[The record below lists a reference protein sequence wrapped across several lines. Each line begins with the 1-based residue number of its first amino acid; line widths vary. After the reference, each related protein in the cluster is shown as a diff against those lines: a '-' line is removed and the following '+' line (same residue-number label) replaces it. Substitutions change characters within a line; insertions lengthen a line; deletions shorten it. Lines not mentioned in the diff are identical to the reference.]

1 MKKRK
6 MLLFILSSLTL
17 LAVLVGIRP
26 EKGYAADLTPEY
38 MENYGYTSLLDTPD
52 VTIID
57 PLSPLEFSYED
68 SLQLRLNPETSY
80 EASST
85 LTSTNISTV
94 ATNTGDRLYLK
105 GYEAVPFGG
114 TANIGKEYWVK
125 VKHAGTYQG
134 KSIDVKFTILGQP
147 TLYSIT
153 SLQFYA
159 PTYSVFDTDFPA
171 ESAFPSTKGRS
182 FFLGFKMRKLR
193 TASTYDYEYTWD
205 FTYSDTGEPALVS
218 GLWMYNRIN
227 AAKVV
232 TPIDATMSDL
242 YVRNDSSLWGRFDT
256 DNNLQISGTR
266 DANALVAEPQTS
278 LGRFINSSKM
288 TQSFNT
294 SEWRRATDTGA
305 GISAVDFIWPLG
317 ENDLVRYKAG
327 IPLVIGERNDATHT
341 EADYTKLKFSVD
353 SLNAFNPKEYRSD
366 SYVMEINVPK
376 GYDIES
382 VKPVLHE
389 DETVDLSDLF
399 EAPVKVSDQKWQ
411 IKAKDST
418 SDEFDGKNIR
428 YQVVAKPNADFVFSD
443 YSYDPTDG
451 YLHLEMGKNSLLSD
465 SLGTSTPT
473 VTLTTTFNGKTT
485 EAKSDITEESMS
497 LIKYEGIPDA
507 DPVPDLTVDPN
518 IDIKTVYP
526 DPADLIKNL
535 RVDTD
540 SALDEI
546 TSIKY
551 KETGAITSGSKTGD
565 VTEVIVVITT
575 AQGVSKEIKVPITVG
590 ETNSILTI
598 EFIDEDGIVNESKTI
613 TIDTLTGTVID
624 LTKNDDVK
632 AVLTAL
638 ENDGYKITQR
648 PANEGNITVTS
659 NMTVQYH
666 YSGIVYLA
674 SAPDMIDF
682 GTIQFTALDVHVKNP
697 TLTGKDLTVRDT
709 RSSTKKSSW
718 DVKARVTKPMT
729 RVGDTNILKNA
740 IHYQYGDN
748 DIELSETSA
757 ETVFKKDK
765 GGDYN
770 ISQEWN
776 TDGDGVKL
784 AVTGADA
791 QKTGEYQGEITW
803 SLEAGP

>member
-6 MLLFILSSLTL
+6 IVLLILSSLTL

-26 EKGYAADLTPEY
+26 EKGYAADLTSEY
-38 MENYGYTSLLDTPD
+38 MTNYGYTSLLDTPG

-57 PLSPLEFSYED
+57 PLNPMEFSYED

-80 EASST
+80 EVSST
-85 LTSTNISTV
+85 FISFNIATSGTE
-94 ATNTGDRLYLK
+94 RLK
-105 GYEAVPFGG
+105 GYTASGFGS
-114 TANIGKEYWVK
+114 TSNIGKEYWVK
-125 VKHAGTYQG
+125 VKNAGTYKG
-134 KSIDVKFTILGQP
+134 KSIDVKFIFIGQP
-147 TLYSIT
+147 AVYATT
-153 SLQFYA
+153 SLNFYA
-159 PTYSVFDTDFPA
+159 PTYSQYDTDF
-171 ESAFPSTKGRS
+171 STVTSFPTTKGRS
-182 FFLGFKMRKLR
+182 FFLGFVMSTLV
-193 TASTYDYEYTWD
+193 TNSTYDYDYSWE
-205 FTYSDTGEPALVS
+205 FTYSDTEEPAPVS

-227 AAKVV
+227 AAKIV
-232 TPIDATMSDL
+232 TPFDTTMNDL
-242 YVRNDSSLWGRFDT
+242 YVRNDSTLWGRSDA
-256 DNNLQISGTR
+256 NGNLQISGTR
-266 DANALVAEPQTS
+266 DAYAAVAEPITS
-278 LGRFINSSKM
+278 LGRFINNSSRM

-294 SEWRRATDTGA
+294 SEWRRSTAVA
-305 GISAVDFIWPLG
+305 LVDFVWPLG
-317 ENDLVRYKAG
+317 ENDLVRYRAG
-327 IPLVIGERNDATHT
+327 IPLVNGERNDATHT

-366 SYVMEINVPK
+366 SYAMEINVPK

-399 EAPVKVSDQKWQ
+399 ESPVKVSDQKWQ

-418 SDEFDGKNIR
+418 SDDFDGKNIR

-443 YSYDPTDG
+443 YGYDPEDG
-451 YLHLEMGKNSLLSD
+451 YLHLEMGENSFLSD
-465 SLGTSTPT
+465 HLGTSTPT
-473 VTLTTTFNGKTT
+473 VTLTTTFNGETT
-485 EAKSDITEESMS
+485 TAKSAITEESMS

-540 SALDEI
+540 SPLDEI

-590 ETNSILTI
+590 ETNSILTV
-598 EFIDEDGIVNESKTI
+598 EFVNEDGVVDESKTI
-613 TIDTLTGTVID
+613 TIDTLTGSVLD
-624 LTKNDDVK
+624 LTKNEEIT

-648 PANEGNITVTS
+648 PTDEGKLTVTS

-709 RSSTKKSSW
+709 RSSTKQSSW

-770 ISQEWN
+770 ISKEWN
-776 TDGDGVKL
+776 TDGDGIKL
-784 AVTGADA
+784 QVAGMDA

>member
-38 MENYGYTSLLDTPD
+38 MTKNGYTYLADMPG
-52 VTIID
+52 VTVID
-57 PLSPLEFSYED
+57 PANPMEFGYED
-68 SLQLRLNPETSY
+68 SLQLRLNPKTSY
-80 EASST
+80 EASPEFST
-85 LTSTNISTV
+85 QTAGTGGMKSYTV
-94 ATNTGDRLYLK
+94 SQMGKLA
-105 GYEAVPFGG
+105 
-114 TANIGKEYWVK
+114 GKELWIK
-125 VKHAGTYQG
+125 VKYAGTYKG
-134 KSIDVKFTILGQP
+134 KDIDVTFKHIPKARSGVSEGLTFHT
-147 TLYSIT
+147 
-153 SLQFYA
+153 
-159 PTYSVFDTDFPA
+159 PTYDFYNKA
-171 ESAFPSTKGRS
+171 IVQSDGYNTTLFPSIYGRS
-182 FFLGFKMRKLR
+182 YFLGYVFENIDTKK
-193 TASTYDYEYTWD
+193 SDIYEYSWE
-205 FTYSDTGEPALVS
+205 FSYSETGEPIEVT
-218 GLWMYNRIN
+218 GLWMHNRIN

-232 TPIDATMSDL
+232 TPYEASLGDMYI
-242 YVRNDSSLWGRFDT
+242 RNDALLWGRTTTEGQLDIT
-256 DNNLQISGTR
+256 GSR
-266 DANALVAEPQTS
+266 DAVYPTAEPITS
-278 LGRFINSSKM
+278 LGRMINQKSEIK
-288 TQSFNT
+288 QSFRT
-294 SEWRRATDTGA
+294 SEWRTANSA
-305 GISAVDFIWPLG
+305 GSINFVWPLG

-443 YSYDPTDG
+443 YGYDPTDG
-451 YLHLEMGKNSLLSD
+451 YLHLEMGKNSFLSD

-526 DPADLIKNL
+526 DPAELIKNL

-540 SALDEI
+540 SPLDEI

-784 AVTGADA
+784 AVAGADA

>member
-1 MKKRK
+1 

-26 EKGYAADLTPEY
+26 EKGYAADLTPAY
-38 MENYGYTSLLDTPD
+38 MESNGYTSLLDTPG

-57 PLSPLEFSYED
+57 PLNPVEFSYED

-85 LTSTNISTV
+85 LEAINYNTSGGKTLV
-94 ATNTGDRLYLK
+94 AYNAIYGRAAD
-105 GYEAVPFGG
+105 V
-114 TANIGKEYWVK
+114 GKEYWIK
-125 VKHAGTYQG
+125 VKNAGTYKG
-134 KSIDVKFTILGQP
+134 KNIDVKFTIIGKRGKSGTP
-147 TLYSIT
+147 FYFFAPSYSI
-153 SLQFYA
+153 YDA
-159 PTYSVFDTDFPA
+159 DFPNVTGY
-171 ESAFPSTKGRS
+171 PSTKGHS
-182 FFLGFKMRKLR
+182 FFLGFRFNNLML
-193 TASTYDYEYTWD
+193 TSDVEYDYSWE
-205 FTYSDTGEPALVS
+205 FTYSDTVEPALVS

-227 AAKVV
+227 AAKIV
-232 TPIDATMSDL
+232 TPFEAKMNDL

-256 DNNLQISGTR
+256 DNDLQISGTR
-266 DANALVAEPQTS
+266 DASATIAESHTS
-278 LGRFINSSKM
+278 LGRFINNSSIM
-288 TQSFNT
+288 TQSWNT
-294 SEWRRATDTGA
+294 SEWRRTTGS
-305 GISAVDFIWPLG
+305 GTIDFVWPLG
-317 ENDLVRYKAG
+317 ENDLIRYKAG

-443 YSYDPTDG
+443 YGYDPTDG
-451 YLHLEMGKNSLLSD
+451 YLHLEMGKNSFLSD

-526 DPADLIKNL
+526 DPTDLVKNL

-540 SALDEI
+540 SPLDEI

-632 AVLTAL
+632 AVLAAL

>member
-6 MLLFILSSLTL
+6 KLLFILSSLTL

-26 EKGYAADLTPEY
+26 EKGYAAVDLTPEQ
-38 MENYGYTSLLDTPD
+38 MTNYGYTSLLDMPG
-52 VTIID
+52 VNVID
-57 PLSPLEFSYED
+57 PANPMEFSYED
-68 SLQLRLNPETSY
+68 SLQLYLNPKTSY
-80 EASST
+80 EASSQFST
-85 LTSTNISTV
+85 QTAGTNGMKSYFVSQTGKLT
-94 ATNTGDRLYLK
+94 
-105 GYEAVPFGG
+105 
-114 TANIGKEYWVK
+114 GKELWIK
-125 VKHAGTYQG
+125 VNYAGTYRG
-134 KSIDVKFTILGQP
+134 RDIDVTFKYIPTIAKNGISEEL
-147 TLYSIT
+147 T
-153 SLQFYA
+153 FHA
-159 PTYSVFDTDFPA
+159 PTYDFYDKA
-171 ESAFPSTKGRS
+171 ITQNAAYNTIMFPSIYGRS
-182 FFLGFKMRKLR
+182 YFLGFVFGYINP
-193 TASTYDYEYTWD
+193 ADAENYDYSWE
-205 FTYSDTGEPALVS
+205 FTYSDTGEPANVT
-218 GLWMYNRIN
+218 GLWLQNRIN

-232 TPIDATMSDL
+232 TPYNATLNDL
-242 YVRNDSSLWGRFDT
+242 YLRNDALLWGRT
-256 DNNLQISGTR
+256 TAEGEYEIAGSR
-266 DANALVAEPQTS
+266 DADYSVAEPITT
-278 LGRFINSSKM
+278 LGRFINETNILKQNF
-288 TQSFNT
+288 TT
-294 SEWRRATDTGA
+294 SRWRRDTT
-305 GISAVDFIWPLG
+305 SLYVSFIWPLG

-327 IPLVIGERNDATHT
+327 VPLVIGERNDATHK
-341 EADYTKLKFSVD
+341 EADYTQLKFHVD
-353 SLNAFNPKEYRSD
+353 SLNATNPKEYRSD
-366 SYVMEINVPK
+366 SYTMEINVPK

-382 VKPVLHE
+382 VKPVLRE

-443 YSYDPTDG
+443 YGYDPTDG
-451 YLHLEMGKNSLLSD
+451 YLHLEMGKNSFLSD
-465 SLGTSTPT
+465 SLGISTPT
-473 VTLTTTFNGKTT
+473 VTLTTTFNGKAT
-485 EAKSDITEESMS
+485 EAKSEITDESIS

-518 IDIKTVYP
+518 IDIKAIYP

-540 SALDEI
+540 SPLDKI

-551 KETGAITSGSKTGD
+551 KETGVITSGSKTGD

-632 AVLTAL
+632 AVLSAL

-697 TLTGKDLTVRDT
+697 TLTGKDLMVRDT

-784 AVTGADA
+784 AVAGADA